1 MKKILKLRFLLPL
14 LGLGYVVGIYVVVHT
29 DLATGHVVLAVLAA
43 LGLAV
48 TIIGFFR
55 YDSQYREA
63 SIHRTV
69 FTGSCLLAAA
79 FTTLF
84 ILHIIALGANDDGTL
99 LFIGEGV
106 LIAVSLI
113 ALLLRAN
120 QHEKESI
127 NN

>member
-29 DLATGHVVLAVLAA
+29 DLATGHIILAVLAA
-43 LGLAV
+43 FGVAV

-63 SIHRTV
+63 SVHRTV
-69 FTGSCLLAAA
+69 FIGSCLLAAA

-84 ILHIIALGANDDGTL
+84 ILHMIALSAHDDGKL
-99 LFIGEGV
+99 LFAGEG
-106 LIAVSLI
+106 LLLAVSLI
-113 ALLLRAN
+113 AILLRAN